1 MTIAMLAPSNDDLSA
16 PARLLQ
22 LQRETAE
29 REGPVSAQQR
39 LNGLTALDRAL
50 RASRV
55 AIAEAIS
62 ADFGHRA
69 HEETI
74 LAEVVPSLA
83 AIRFARK
90 HLRRWMRP
98 ERRRVDI
105 GFRPGRAFVQW
116 QPLGCVA
123 IVSPWNYPLLLTVS
137 PLVDAVAAG
146 NRVIV
151 KPSELVPRFSALF
164 AQVIADA
171 LDPSHVSVVTGGPAM
186 GQAVCAL
193 PLDHLL
199 FTGSTTVGR
208 MVARVAAETLTPV
221 TLELG
226 GKSPAIVCP
235 DFDPARAAKTIAQG
249 KLFSAGQTCIA
260 PDYALV
266 PHDRVET
273 FATAAMNAANAMYS
287 TIDAN
292 PDYTAI
298 ISDRHYTRL
307 DNLVREAEAA
317 GARVLR
323 APARGDGRRLPPM
336 VVLDAPVDGALM
348 TEEIFGPILP
358 VIGYRTLDEALAFV
372 ASRPRPLALY
382 PFTQDRAMLATVLDR
397 TISGGVSVNTVLMHC
412 IQDDLPFGGVG
423 ASGMGAYHGRDGFRR
438 FSHARGV
445 FQPGRFSALEFLS
458 PPYGRKMR
466 LALRAMLLR

>member
-1 MTIAMLAPSNDDLSA
+1 MNTTLLNPIQDDTAA
-16 PARLLQ
+16 PARLL
-22 LQRETAE
+22 
-29 REGPVSAQQR
+29 AQQR
-39 LNGLTALDRAL
+39 HAAERDGPMPAASRLAALAALDRMIRSHQGAF
-50 RASRV
+50 AA
-55 AIAEAIS
+55 AIA

-83 AIRFARK
+83 AIRHTRK
-90 HLRRWMRP
+90 HLRAWMRP
-98 ERRRVDI
+98 EPRAVDI

-123 IVSPWNYPLLLTVS
+123 IVSPWNYPLLLTIS
-137 PLVDAVAAG
+137 PLVDALAAG

-151 KPSELVPRFSALF
+151 KPSELVPRFSTLLARL
-164 AQVIADA
+164 VADA
-171 LDPSHVSVVTGGPAM
+171 FDPAHVGVLTGGPGV

-199 FTGSTTVGR
+199 FTGSTAVGR
-208 MVARVAAETLTPV
+208 LVARAAAETLTPV

-226 GKSPAIVCP
+226 GKSPAIVGP
-235 DFDPARAAKTIAQG
+235 DFDPARAARTIAQG

-266 PHDRVET
+266 PQEHVEA
-273 FATAAMNAANAMYS
+273 FAAAAIEAAS
-287 TIDAN
+287 TLYPAGPN

-298 ISDRHYTRL
+298 VSDRHFARL
-307 DNLVREAEAA
+307 ECMLSDAAAA

-323 APARGDGRRLPPM
+323 SPAPGGPRRMAPA
-336 VVLDAPVDGALM
+336 VVLDAPLDSALM

-358 VIGYRTLDEALAFV
+358 VIGYRTLDEAIAFV
-372 ASRPRPLALY
+372 SARPRPLALY
-382 PFTQDRAMLATVLDR
+382 PFTHDRATLARVMER
-397 TISGGVSVNTVLMHC
+397 TISGGVAINTVIVHC
-412 IQDDLPFGGVG
+412 IQEDLPFGGVG

-445 FQPGRFSALEFLS
+445 YQARGFSPLEFLA
-458 PPYGRKMR
+458 PPYRRKMR